1 VKILCVS
8 DTVVPQLESAANLR
22 RRYNDIDLIISCGD
36 LPPVYLE
43 FITSVLNVPLYYVR
57 GNHDEIYD
65 ERPPGGDNL
74 HGRVLTYKGLTFA
87 GLEGSMRYNKGK
99 IQYTESQMM
108 QMVLKMGLR
117 VGYDRFRNGHG
128 VDVLVT
134 HSPPFGIHDAE
145 DLPHT
150 GFKSLLKFMEWYKP
164 RYMIHGHVHTYDR
177 RKATRTKHG
186 DTCIMNINPY
196 TVLEVESSSEEGV

>member
-87 GLEGSMRYNKGK
+87 GLEGSMRYKGAR
-99 IQYTESQMM
+99 
-108 QMVLKMGLR
+108 R
-117 VGYDRFRNGHG
+117 VRENAVRN
-128 VDVLVT
+128 
-134 HSPPFGIHDAE
+134 F
-145 DLPHT
+145 
-150 GFKSLLKFMEWYKP
+150 
-164 RYMIHGHVHTYDR
+164 
-177 RKATRTKHG
+177 
-186 DTCIMNINPY
+186 
-196 TVLEVESSSEEGV
+196 

>member
-87 GLEGSMRYNKGK
+87 GLEGSIRYNKGK

-177 RKATRTKHG
+177 RKATRTKYG

>member
-22 RRYNDIDLIISCGD
+22 RRYNDIDLIVSCGD

-177 RKATRTKHG
+177 RKATRTKYG

>member
-1 VKILCVS
+1 MKILCVS

-177 RKATRTKHG
+177 RKATRTKYG